1 MLSPWIFWTF
11 FGAYQQMSVVPLT
24 FLVIDHNRD
33 SRFLL
38 VTCVQRKFP
47 GAAIQ
52 EAEEGESALEMAR
65 RRDLAAI
72 VTHRTREY
80 FGTELVAKLREAN
93 PDVPIVMVSGIERT
107 IPALKAGA
115 DRFLLYDEWLRI
127 GSMVKD
133 LLDQGRPA
141 KLVQVDVAPKD
152 TRAPR

>member
-1 MLSPWIFWTF
+1 MT
-11 FGAYQQMSVVPLT
+11 VVPLN

-52 EAEEGESALEMAR
+52 EAEEGETAIEMAR
-65 RRDLAAI
+65 RPDLAAI
-72 VTHRTREY
+72 ITHRTREY

-93 PDVPIVMVSGIERT
+93 REAPIVMVSGIERSV
-107 IPALKAGA
+107 PALKAGA

-127 GSMVKD
+127 GSMVKE

-141 KLVQVDVAPKD
+141 RLVQVDVAPKEP
-152 TRAPR
+152 RAAV